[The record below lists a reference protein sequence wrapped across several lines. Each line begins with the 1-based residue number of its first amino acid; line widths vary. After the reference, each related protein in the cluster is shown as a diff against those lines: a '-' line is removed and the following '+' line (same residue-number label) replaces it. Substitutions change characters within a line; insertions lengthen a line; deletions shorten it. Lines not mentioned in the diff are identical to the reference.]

1 MLLAFFTSHQH
12 GSNLAR
18 KIHKKGSFLIQV
30 IVLLYGYGH
39 NRSTMNLE
47 ETTVSRK
54 DNHSKV
60 PLASIFG
67 KRVNIAFDGG
77 ILTSDSGVLLL
88 REVAAKS
95 GILSRIIAA
104 ITDRRHPSY
113 VAHSVSELVKQRVFQ
128 IACGYEDAN
137 DCDALRS
144 DPGFKAA
151 CDRLPI
157 SGEHLG
163 SQPTMSRFEN

>member
-1 MLLAFFTSHQH
+1 
-12 GSNLAR
+12 
-18 KIHKKGSFLIQV
+18 
-30 IVLLYGYGH
+30 
-39 NRSTMNLE
+39 MNLE
-47 ETTVSRK
+47 ETTVRTQ

-60 PLASIFG
+60 PLASLFG

-77 ILTSDSGVLLL
+77 ILTSDSGALLL
-88 REVAAKS
+88 REVEAKS
-95 GILSRIIAA
+95 GILSRISAA

-137 DCDALRS
+137 DCDALCR
-144 DPGFKAA
+144 DPGFKVA

>member
-1 MLLAFFTSHQH
+1 
-12 GSNLAR
+12 
-18 KIHKKGSFLIQV
+18 
-30 IVLLYGYGH
+30 
-39 NRSTMNLE
+39 MN
-47 ETTVSRK
+47 TQ

-67 KRVNIAFDGG
+67 KRLDLAFDGG

-88 REVAAKS
+88 REVEAKT
-95 GILSRIIAA
+95 GILSRISEA
-104 ITDRRHPSY
+104 IKDRRHKSY
-113 VAHSVSELVKQRVFQ
+113 VTHSVSKLVRQRVFQ

-151 CDRLPI
+151 CGCLPLEGHEQ
-157 SGEHLG
+157 STHDE
-163 SQPTMSRFEN
+163 SF